1 MNKFILFVLI
11 SLGLVVG
18 YNRFI
23 KGKRIEDNSL
33 VRKVQL
39 NQQKTGSVAL
49 IGILLKTS
57 SGSFNLTTEQ
67 GIVRLKS
74 SEVKL
79 DDYVFEKIR
88 VVGMFSGTSLYI
100 DQVEVQ

>member
-18 YNRFI
+18 YNRLI

-33 VRKVQL
+33 VRKVQI

-49 IGILLKTS
+49 TGTLLKTS
-57 SGSFNLTTEQ
+57 SGGFNLTTEQ
-67 GIVRLKS
+67 GVVRLKS

-100 DQVEVQ
+100 DQAEVQ